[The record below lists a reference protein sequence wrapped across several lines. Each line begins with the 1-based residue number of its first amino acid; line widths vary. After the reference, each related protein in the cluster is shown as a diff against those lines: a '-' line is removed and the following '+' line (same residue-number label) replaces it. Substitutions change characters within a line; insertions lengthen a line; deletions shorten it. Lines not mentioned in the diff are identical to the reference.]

1 MGARFLGMEEAAG
14 STPASSTRCL
24 TNKGGTAGIN
34 PSLDRAGFFIC
45 DSGQSRPS
53 NNQQYELPT
62 YQVLFLTANL

>member
-1 MGARFLGMEEAAG
+1 
-14 STPASSTRCL
+14 L